1 MSMGKAVR
9 VTSRLTVLELHGM
22 YCLLLWVARRRHGV
36 PEGARPV
43 SYTGPQTAMLFGL
56 LFVAVLETVAL
67 AVLIPWPAVHA
78 VVLFLDVYTV
88 LQVLALHAACVV
100 RPHVVGADGSLRIRY
115 GHLLD
120 LRVPAAAVARARVER
135 RYPTGKRIQ
144 EHLDGSLDLLVGSQT
159 TVTVELAAPVAFV
172 RPLGRRV
179 EVTTAVRFHADDPQ
193 ALVAALRTAPRTTA
207 PRTTAPPTGLTPE
220 RTAPSPHPGRPG

>member
-1 MSMGKAVR
+1 MSGARVLRAVQ
-9 VTSRLTVLELHGM
+9 RLTVLELHGM
-22 YCLLLWVARRRHGV
+22 HSLLLWVARRRHGV
-36 PEGARPV
+36 SEGARAFA
-43 SYTGPQTAMLFGL
+43 YTGPQTAMLFGL

-78 VVLFLDVYTV
+78 IVLFLDVYTV

-120 LRVPAAAVARARVER
+120 LRIPAEGVGRAHVARH
-135 RYPTGKRIQ
+135 YPAGKRVQ
-144 EHLDGSLDLLVGSQT
+144 EHPDGSLDLLVGSQT
-159 TVTVELAAPVAFV
+159 TVTVELAAPVTFV

-193 ALVAALRTAPRTTA
+193 ALVAALKNGR
-207 PRTTAPPTGLTPE
+207 PTLTPG
-220 RTAPSPHPGRPG
+220 RTGPSPSPGRPG